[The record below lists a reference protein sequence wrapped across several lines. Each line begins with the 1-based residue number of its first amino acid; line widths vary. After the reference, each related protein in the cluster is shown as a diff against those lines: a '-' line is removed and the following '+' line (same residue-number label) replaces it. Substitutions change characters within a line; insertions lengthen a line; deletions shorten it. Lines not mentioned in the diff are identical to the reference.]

1 MKKNL
6 IPLILIL
13 SAFFLFGCGAA
24 DLLPSGSDAAAPT
37 EMPDVVAEESPT
49 LAETMGS
56 EPAPMD
62 AGTSDLV
69 MDTKSNCYHPFFPI
83 TEGANWTFQLSSGES
98 YTMTVTNVTNESFTL
113 TQDFAESDL
122 VMSVDW
128 FCSGDG
134 LLVGDFA
141 QMDFLNQSSGED
153 GVEMT
158 FDTLSWEGETL
169 PAEDLFE
176 VGYEWTATYNLK
188 GDINMEGVVS
198 TAEATVTINY
208 VIAAIE
214 EVTVPAGTF
223 PQAYRVD
230 SDGEIAMTM
239 EFAGTSM
246 PLTGINF
253 GSSTWYVE
261 DLGLVK
267 TADAITGYSS
277 GMELMDSN
285 LLGD

>member
-1 MKKNL
+1 MKKSL

-13 SAFFLFGCGAA
+13 SAFFLFGCNAA
-24 DLLPSGSDAAAPT
+24 NLLPADDAVAPT
-37 EMPDVVAEESPT
+37 EMPEVTTEEAPT
-49 LAETMGS
+49 LAETMES
-56 EPAPMD
+56 EPDPMD
-62 AGTSDLV
+62 AEDSDLV
-69 MDTKSNCYHPFFPI
+69 MDMSSNCYHPFFPI
-83 TEGANWTFQLSSGES
+83 TEGADWIFQLSSGES

-113 TQDFAESDL
+113 TQDFADSDL

-141 QMDFLNQSSGED
+141 QLDFLNQSGGED
-153 GVEMT
+153 GMEMT

-198 TAEATVTINY
+198 TAEATVTIDY

-230 SDGEIAMTM
+230 SDGEISMMM

-246 PLTGINF
+246 PLTGFNF

-261 DLGLVK
+261 NIGLVK
-267 TADAITGYSS
+267 TADDFTGYSS
-277 GMELMDSN
+277 GMELIDSN
-285 LLGD
+285 LLGN